1 MWLQMQ
7 MGCGTSECAGSHRN
21 CLLSGRVLNIKLFFG
36 LLACRPSKEDKMDRP
51 KESLLDSQKVP
62 VDIEKEARR
71 LKMQNIVV
79 SLQCISG

>member
-1 MWLQMQ
+1 MVHQNVQGLI
-7 MGCGTSECAGSHRN
+7 GTAC
-21 CLLSGRVLNIKLFFG
+21 CLGEFSSIKLFFG